1 MYVRTKL
8 DTDSRARGTMTS
20 INALLGVE
28 LPIIQAP
35 MAGVQDEVLAIAVSK
50 AGGLGS
56 MPCALFNPA
65 QLEAALERFAVLPR
79 PINLNFFCHSMT
91 DPDPAREQ
99 RWRQALAPYYRE
111 FGIEPPQHTTAGAR
125 RPIDEATLD
134 LLEQYRP
141 RIVSF
146 HFGLPAPH
154 VLQRIKAWGATVL
167 ASATTLDE
175 GIWLHRDGADIVI
188 AQGVE
193 AGGHRGCFLSE
204 DLAHQP
210 STSAL
215 IASLCKAL
223 PIPVIAAGGIGDRSD
238 VQSMLAAGAAAVQAG
253 TAYLLCPEAT
263 TTAVHRAALR
273 QSARETVITN
283 LFSGRPAR
291 GLVNRLT
298 RELGPLSDLPPEFP
312 WASQALAP
320 LRREA
325 EARGLD
331 DFTPLWS
338 GTRRNSFFEADA
350 ASVTRRL
357 AGLD

>member
-1 MYVRTKL
+1 M
-8 DTDSRARGTMTS
+8 SS
-20 INALLGVE
+20 INTLLGVE

-35 MAGVQDEVLAIAVSK
+35 MAGVQDEALAIAVSE

-56 MPCALFNPA
+56 MPCALLNPA
-65 QLEAALERFAVLPR
+65 QLEAALARFAVRPR
-79 PINLNFFCHSMT
+79 PVNLNFFCHSMA

-111 FGIEPPQHTTAGAR
+111 FGVEPPQPTAAGAR
-125 RPIDEATLD
+125 RPIDEATVE
-134 LLEQYRP
+134 LLERYRP
-141 RIVSF
+141 HIVSF
-146 HFGLPAPH
+146 HFGLPAPQL
-154 VLQRIKAWGATVL
+154 LQRIKAWGATIL

-175 GIWLHRDGADIVI
+175 GMWLERNGADIVI
-188 AQGVE
+188 AQGIE
-193 AGGHRGCFLSE
+193 AGGHRGCFLSG
-204 DLAHQP
+204 DQAHQP

-215 IASLCKAL
+215 VASLSKAL
-223 PIPVIAAGGIGDRSD
+223 SVPLIAAGGIGDRSD
-238 VQSMLAAGAAAVQAG
+238 VQSMLATGAAAVQAG

-263 TTAVHRAALR
+263 TTPVHRAALR
-273 QSARETVITN
+273 ESGRDTAITN

-291 GLVNRLT
+291 GLVNRLM
-298 RELGPLSDLPPEFP
+298 RELGALSNLPPEFP

-338 GTRRNSFFEADA
+338 GTRRDIFFEGDA
-350 ASVTRRL
+350 ANVTRRL
-357 AGLD
+357 AGLDGIAGEFSEPRT